1 MTHLAAGGPV
11 IPNFGHGSSCVTG
24 DHVFCF
30 GWVRDHWGDTLGPAL
45 VQHVELTAIA
55 VGIGFALAFALG
67 LAAHRLRPI
76 EHPVGIAAALL
87 YTIPSLALFQ
97 LLVPL
102 TGFTWTT
109 IEIALVGYTLV
120 ILFPNVVAG
129 LRAASPDVLEAAR
142 GMGLTTRQ
150 VLWRVEL
157 PLAVPAIIGGLRI
170 AVVSTISIGTIAS
183 FLGRYGLG
191 YPIFAALK
199 EPTPF
204 KTEIYAAGILA
215 VALAL
220 ACDATLVLLRRLLVP
235 WAGRRLA

>member
-1 MTHLAAGGPV
+1 RARRGERTGRARRSKHHRAHGRQQDARDGRRAGRRGRRRRRRARRVPPERSGRAAVTHLAEGGPV

-109 IEIALVGYTLV
+109 IEI
-120 ILFPNVVAG
+120 
-129 LRAASPDVLEAAR
+129 
-142 GMGLTTRQ
+142 
-150 VLWRVEL
+150 
-157 PLAVPAIIGGLRI
+157 
-170 AVVSTISIGTIAS
+170 
-183 FLGRYGLG
+183 
-191 YPIFAALK
+191 
-199 EPTPF
+199 
-204 KTEIYAAGILA
+204 
-215 VALAL
+215 
-220 ACDATLVLLRRLLVP
+220 
-235 WAGRRLA
+235 